1 MNRDLIYPKANIR
14 RRAMRM
20 PHNFIFDWFFLGH
33 AYRHHHYHHERH
45 EMRYYCGGIKTWHM
59 RLPYGVCIQL
69 PLLMSM
75 PCSSHFRPH
84 RTQSCPNKKG
94 LNRHFLLGCN
104 VLVIHLSLMLTD
116 NRRNTLSW
124 WKKICSIHKSG
135 HIYVAGLWCV
145 PEISCCDQVL
155 FLWWNFFL
163 NPHIYFHKKNNKM

>member
-1 MNRDLIYPKANIR
+1 
-14 RRAMRM
+14 
-20 PHNFIFDWFFLGH
+20 
-33 AYRHHHYHHERH
+33 
-45 EMRYYCGGIKTWHM
+45 M

-163 NPHIYFHKKNNKM
+163 NPHIYFHKKNDKNVIYILRIEIVFDLGTLFMWNFFLFHIRKEATQAISVESCEMEQA